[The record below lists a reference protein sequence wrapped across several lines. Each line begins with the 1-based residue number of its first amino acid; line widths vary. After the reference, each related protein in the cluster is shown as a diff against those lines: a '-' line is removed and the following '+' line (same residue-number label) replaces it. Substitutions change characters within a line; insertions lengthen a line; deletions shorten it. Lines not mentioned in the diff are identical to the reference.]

1 MVVCPSFSRPPNNGT
16 LLLLWAQTS
25 SEVSSAMAFCSLAH
39 GAMLPRP
46 SGCLHTANP
55 SPLLGIELR
64 SVNLSAQPLLKHLSL
79 WCLVAVV
86 QIVCVAHI
94 LLCPRSSCCAFLGNF
109 EVPPSWQISPS
120 IRWLPGCGF
129 LSSFTAPSQECQF
142 HPDSF
147 SLLPPT
153 SFSFVLPSYVKGFL
167 PFLKV

>member
-1 MVVCPSFSRPPNNGT
+1 MCSGKDIPMVVCPSFSRPPNNGS

-120 IRWLPGCGF
+120 IRWLPGVDSFLLSRLPLRSASSILIPF
-129 LSSFTAPSQECQF
+129 LSFPPPLF
-142 HPDSF
+142 
-147 SLLPPT
+147 LLFYP
-153 SFSFVLPSYVKGFL
+153 VM
-167 PFLKV
+167 